1 MFHKRRGQKGFTL
14 VEMLIVVAIIAIL
27 IAIAIPVYTAQMDK
41 AKVAVDD
48 ANLRS
53 AQSLA
58 IADYMLNGDTDGATY
73 TFANSA
79 NNELTISTGT
89 DLIDPQS
96 STHTGTIVV
105 VIAADGSITSAS
117 WTTAP

>member
-27 IAIAIPVYTAQMDK
+27 IAIAIPVYTAQMEK

-48 ANLRS
+48 ANARS

-58 IADYMLNGDTDGATY
+58 VADYMLNGESGAKTY
-73 TFANSA
+73 NFAQSG
-79 NNELTISTGT
+79 NNELTITTGT
-89 DLIDPQS
+89 DLIDPQAS
-96 STHTGTIVV
+96 ENSGKDLEV
-105 VIAADGSITSAS
+105 VITDGAITSAG
-117 WTTAP
+117 WQ